1 MAAAAEVAGSRLRPR
16 AHDALRRIERRA
28 SLEGMSLAD
37 VVAGNVRAEIARRQI
52 PKDDVA
58 RAIGKSRATLAAK
71 LAGRRAF
78 DVEEVAVLAGL
89 FGVAVETLL
98 ADPWAPPDPEPDGPP
113 PAHAAAV
120 AAA

>member
-1 MAAAAEVAGSRLRPR
+1 
-16 AHDALRRIERRA
+16 
-28 SLEGMSLAD
+28 MSLVE
-37 VVAGNVRAEIARRQI
+37 VVAGNVRAEIARRQV

-58 RAIGKSRATLAAK
+58 RAIGKGRATLAAK

-78 DVEEVAVLAGL
+78 DVDELAALADL
-89 FGVAVETLL
+89 FGVAVEALL
-98 ADPWAPPDPEPDGPP
+98 VDPWAPPDPEPDGPP